1 MPIRSLMTTGNRE
14 DYLLAILKLT
24 EGGTVAKTTELATFM
39 GVSPAS
45 VSEML
50 KILSKDGLVEYAKY
64 RGVKLTE
71 SGLREARL
79 TRKRHHVV
87 ERFFTDILEMDHEQ
101 AHEEASRIEHSISD
115 ASAVRMCNMLG
126 NPPDCDCQCCVEP
139 CKSVSAN
146 GIAITILLSDMRP
159 GDCGKVSHLRSDDS
173 SVLKKLL
180 SMGFVPGRNISLD
193 SSDGGASVV
202 KVGECSVAIDDSMA
216 ASVYID
222 VCSTI

>member
-1 MPIRSLMTTGNRE
+1 MTTGNRE

-24 EGGTVAKTTELATFM
+24 EDGNVAKTTELATFM

-64 RGVKLTE
+64 RGVKLTDE
-71 SGLREARL
+71 GLTQARL

-87 ERFFTDILEMDHEQ
+87 ERFFTDILEMDHQQ

-126 NPPDCDCQCCVEP
+126 NPPDCDCQCCVDP
-139 CKSVSAN
+139 CKGVSTQQVN
-146 GIAITILLSDMRP
+146 ITSLLSDMHP
-159 GDCGKVSHLRSDDS
+159 GDMGTISHLRSSDA

-180 SMGFVPGRNISLD
+180 SMGLVPGRKVSVESN
-193 SSDGGASVV
+193 DGTWVIT
-202 KVGECSVAIDDSMA
+202 VGDQTLAIDGDSA
-216 ASVYID
+216 SSVYID
-222 VCSTI
+222 VCAA